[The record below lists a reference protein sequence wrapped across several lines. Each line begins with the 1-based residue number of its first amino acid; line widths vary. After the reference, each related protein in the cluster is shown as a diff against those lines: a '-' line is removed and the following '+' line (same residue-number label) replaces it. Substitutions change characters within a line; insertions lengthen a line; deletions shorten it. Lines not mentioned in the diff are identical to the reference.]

1 MDQHAGGAGSGG
13 GGGTNKVMEVFDQ
26 ELSSASTTTTTS
38 GHEASPPLPKS
49 IFGSG
54 YEAGRAE
61 AVAAICRILCSH
73 KTKEEILPTYLARSY
88 LVLYYGLQL
97 EQDPSGQVLSSLLTN
112 GVDLLR
118 LNLVSPKFLICF
130 KKSNLLSS

>member
-1 MDQHAGGAGSGG
+1 MDPNQGGGSGG
-13 GGGTNKVMEVFDQ
+13 ASGARSQAVEIEPEMGIHQT
-26 ELSSASTTTTTS
+26 SS
-38 GHEASPPLPKS
+38 HEASPPQPKS
-49 IFGSG
+49 IFGTG

-61 AVAAICRILCSH
+61 AVASICRILCSH

-118 LNLVSPKFLICF
+118 LNLVG
-130 KKSNLLSS
+130 